1 MFYNQRLD
9 LFQRVR
15 APFSGL
21 IFIGGNSDTD
31 ALTST
36 QKSQFRFPFRFAGF
50 QVSLHGR
57 GRIAVAQAIERHPTP
72 LAPSNESAQPNS
84 QGSDPLDRLAEL
96 STRIRPYS
104 TDALSIAFICLG
116 AATVLRLMGSWTNS
130 DFLFATYFPAILAAG
145 LLAGIP
151 AAVVVTIASTL
162 IVRLFFV
169 PAYFHSNS
177 QSHGELIDFLL
188 YLVSAALT
196 VSFAHYCRVVLK
208 RLHKRNLT
216 NEILAKE
223 LQHRSK
229 NVCAAIDVIVRKSL
243 ADDPERA
250 RKVFGRIKA
259 MLHANELLTASQLQL
274 LTVKQ
279 LLLEAFAP
287 YGEDRLQAFGPEITL
302 NPDTAR
308 HLILLVH
315 ELVTNA
321 VKYGSLS
328 RLSGRVLV
336 DWREDGDTIVLAWRE
351 IGGPRIGSPQRV
363 GFGSHLMT
371 ACLKALSGTMQQKY
385 LPDGFSCSMTFNA
398 SGR

>member
-1 MFYNQRLD
+1 
-9 LFQRVR
+9 
-15 APFSGL
+15 
-21 IFIGGNSDTD
+21 
-31 ALTST
+31 
-36 QKSQFRFPFRFAGF
+36 
-50 QVSLHGR
+50 
-57 GRIAVAQAIERHPTP
+57 VAQAIERH
-72 LAPSNESAQPNS
+72 SAQVVPATESVRPNS
-84 QGSDPLDRLAEL
+84 QAIDPLDRLAEL

-104 TDALSIAFICLG
+104 TEALAIGLVCLG

-151 AAVVVTIASTL
+151 AAIGVTIASTI

-169 PAYFHSNS
+169 PTYLHASS
-177 QSHGELIDFLL
+177 QNYGELVDFLM

-196 VSFAHYCRVVLK
+196 IFFAHYCRVVLK

-243 ADDPERA
+243 ADEPERA
-250 RKVFGRIKA
+250 SKVFGRIKA
-259 MLHANELLTASQLQL
+259 MMHANELLTTSQPQL

-302 NPDTAR
+302 HPDAAR

-336 DWREDGDTIVLAWRE
+336 DWREADDAIVLAWKE
-351 IGGPRIGSPQRV
+351 IGGPRAESPKRL
-363 GFGSHLMT
+363 GFGSHLVT
-371 ACLKALSGTMQQKY
+371 GCIKALSGTMQQKFA
-385 LPDGFSCSMTFNA
+385 PDGFFCSVTFKA
-398 SGR
+398 SGKTGG

>member
-1 MFYNQRLD
+1 
-9 LFQRVR
+9 
-15 APFSGL
+15 
-21 IFIGGNSDTD
+21 
-31 ALTST
+31 
-36 QKSQFRFPFRFAGF
+36 
-50 QVSLHGR
+50 
-57 GRIAVAQAIERHPTP
+57 VAQVIEQHPA
-72 LAPSNESAQPNS
+72 LSKSDESAPVDS
-84 QGSDPLDRLAEL
+84 ARSDALDRLARL
-96 STRIRPYS
+96 STRIPPFS
-104 TDALSIAFICLG
+104 LDALTIALVCLS
-116 AATVLRLMGSWTNS
+116 AATALRLIGNFTNS

-151 AAVVVTIASTL
+151 AALGVTIASTI

-169 PAYFHSNS
+169 PSYFHTAS
-177 QSHGELIDFLL
+177 QSHGELIDFLM
-188 YLVSAALT
+188 YLLSAALT
-196 VSFAHYCRVVLK
+196 ISFAHYCRVVLK

-243 ADDPERA
+243 ADEPQRA
-250 RKVFGRIKA
+250 SKVFGRIRA
-259 MLHANELLTASQLQL
+259 MMQANELLTASQPQL

-302 NPDTAR
+302 DPDTAR

-328 RLSGRVLV
+328 RLSGRVLA
-336 DWREDGDTIVLAWRE
+336 DWRESGDGIVLAWKE
-351 IGGPRIGSPQRV
+351 IGGPRIEPPQRV
-363 GFGSHLMT
+363 GFGSQLVA
-371 ACLKALSGTMQQKY
+371 ACIKALSGTMQQTFA
-385 LPDGFSCSMTFNA
+385 PDGFSCSVSFKTTRRATLEQAEN
-398 SGR
+398 GRPRLHEDCAN

>member
-1 MFYNQRLD
+1 
-9 LFQRVR
+9 
-15 APFSGL
+15 
-21 IFIGGNSDTD
+21 
-31 ALTST
+31 
-36 QKSQFRFPFRFAGF
+36 
-50 QVSLHGR
+50 
-57 GRIAVAQAIERHPTP
+57 VAQAVERHPTP
-72 LAPSNESAQPNS
+72 LTQSNESVQPNS
-84 QGSDPLDRLAEL
+84 QGGDPLDRLAEL

-104 TDALSIAFICLG
+104 TDALAIAFICLS

-151 AAVVVTIASTL
+151 AAVGVTIASTL

-169 PAYFHSNS
+169 PAYFHSSAQN
-177 QSHGELIDFLL
+177 HGELIDFIL

-196 VSFAHYCRVVLK
+196 VSFAHYCRVFLK

-229 NVCAAIDVIVRKSL
+229 NICAAIDVIVRKSL

-250 RKVFGRIKA
+250 RKVFGRIRA
-259 MLHANELLTASQLQL
+259 MMQASELLTASQQQL

-302 NPDTAR
+302 SPDTAH
-308 HLILLVH
+308 HLILLVY

-351 IGGPRIGSPQRV
+351 IGGPRIDSPQRV
-363 GFGSHLMT
+363 GFGSHLIA
-371 ACLKALSGTMQQKY
+371 ACIKALSGTVQQSFSS
-385 LPDGFSCSMTFNA
+385 DGFSCLVTFTANEN
-398 SGR
+398 SVG

>member
-1 MFYNQRLD
+1 M
-9 LFQRVR
+9 
-15 APFSGL
+15 
-21 IFIGGNSDTD
+21 
-31 ALTST
+31 
-36 QKSQFRFPFRFAGF
+36 
-50 QVSLHGR
+50 
-57 GRIAVAQAIERHPTP
+57 AQAIKRHSAP
-72 LAPSNESAQPNS
+72 LTSSSESVQPNS
-84 QGSDPLDRLAEL
+84 QESDPLDRLAEL

-104 TDALSIAFICLG
+104 FEALAIASVCLG
-116 AATVLRLMGSWTNS
+116 AATVLRLIGSLTNS

-151 AAVVVTIASTL
+151 AAVGVTIASTV

-169 PAYFHSNS
+169 PAYFHFSA

-196 VSFAHYCRVVLK
+196 ISFAHYSRVVLK
-208 RLHKRNLT
+208 RLHRRNLT

-243 ADDPERA
+243 PDEPERA
-250 RKVFGRIKA
+250 SKVFGRIKA
-259 MLHANELLTASQLQL
+259 MMHANELLTAPQPQL

-287 YGEDRLQAFGPEITL
+287 YGEDRLLAFGPKVTL
-302 NPDTAR
+302 DPDTAR
-308 HLILLVH
+308 HLVLLVH

-328 RLSGRVLV
+328 RLSGRVFVNWL
-336 DWREDGDTIVLAWRE
+336 EDGDTIVLAWKE
-351 IGGPRIGSPQRV
+351 IGGPQIDSPQRA
-363 GFGSHLMT
+363 GFGSHLIA
-371 ACLKALSGTMQQKY
+371 ACIKALSGTMQQKFT
-385 LPDGFSCSMTFNA
+385 PDGFCCSLMFKA
-398 SGR
+398 SGKAAR

>member
-1 MFYNQRLD
+1 
-9 LFQRVR
+9 
-15 APFSGL
+15 
-21 IFIGGNSDTD
+21 
-31 ALTST
+31 
-36 QKSQFRFPFRFAGF
+36 
-50 QVSLHGR
+50 
-57 GRIAVAQAIERHPTP
+57 VAQAIERH
-72 LAPSNESAQPNS
+72 SAQVVPATESVRPNS
-84 QGSDPLDRLAEL
+84 QAIDPLDRLAEL

-104 TDALSIAFICLG
+104 TEALAIGLVCLG

-151 AAVVVTIASTL
+151 AAVGVTIASTL

-169 PAYFHSNS
+169 PTYFHSS
-177 QSHGELIDFLL
+177 AHSHGELIDFLL

-196 VSFAHYCRVVLK
+196 IFFAHYCRVVLK
-208 RLHKRNLT
+208 RLHKRNLI
-216 NEILAKE
+216 NEMLAKE
-223 LQHRSK
+223 LQHRNK

-250 RKVFGRIKA
+250 RKVFRRIKA
-259 MLHANELLTASQLQL
+259 MMDANELLTASQPQL
-274 LTVKQ
+274 LTLKQ

-287 YGEDRLQAFGPEITL
+287 YGEDRLQASGPEITL

-328 RLSGRVLV
+328 RLSGRVLAN
-336 DWREDGDTIVLAWRE
+336 WREDGDAIVLAWKE
-351 IGGPRIGSPQRV
+351 IGGPRVDAPQRV

-371 ACLKALSGTMQQKY
+371 ACIKALSGTMQQKFTPNG
-385 LPDGFSCSMTFNA
+385 LACSVSFKGNGKGA
-398 SGR
+398 V

>member
-1 MFYNQRLD
+1 M
-9 LFQRVR
+9 
-15 APFSGL
+15 
-21 IFIGGNSDTD
+21 
-31 ALTST
+31 
-36 QKSQFRFPFRFAGF
+36 
-50 QVSLHGR
+50 
-57 GRIAVAQAIERHPTP
+57 AQAIERHSA
-72 LAPSNESAQPNS
+72 LATESARPNS
-84 QGSDPLDRLAEL
+84 QVSDPLDRLAEL

-104 TDALSIAFICLG
+104 TEALAIALVCLG

-151 AAVVVTIASTL
+151 AALGVTIASTI

-169 PAYFHSNS
+169 PSYLHASS
-177 QSHGELIDFLL
+177 QNYGELVDFLM
-188 YLVSAALT
+188 YLISAALT
-196 VSFAHYCRVVLK
+196 ISFAHCCRVVLK

-216 NEILAKE
+216 NETLAKE

-229 NVCAAIDVIVRKSL
+229 NVCAVIDVIIRKSL
-243 ADDPERA
+243 ADEPERA
-250 RKVFGRIKA
+250 NKVFGRIKA
-259 MLHANELLTASQLQL
+259 MMHANELLTASQPQL

-302 NPDTAR
+302 HPDVAR

-328 RLSGRVLV
+328 RLSGRVMV
-336 DWREDGDTIVLAWRE
+336 DWREDGDAIVLAWKE
-351 IGGPRIGSPQRV
+351 IDGPRVESPQRV
-363 GFGSHLMT
+363 GFGSHLVA
-371 ACLKALSGTMQQKY
+371 ACIKALSGTMQQKFA
-385 LPDGFSCSMTFNA
+385 PDGFICSVSFKANGKGA
-398 SGR
+398 R

>member
-1 MFYNQRLD
+1 
-9 LFQRVR
+9 
-15 APFSGL
+15 
-21 IFIGGNSDTD
+21 
-31 ALTST
+31 
-36 QKSQFRFPFRFAGF
+36 
-50 QVSLHGR
+50 
-57 GRIAVAQAIERHPTP
+57 
-72 LAPSNESAQPNS
+72 
-84 QGSDPLDRLAEL
+84 
-96 STRIRPYS
+96 
-104 TDALSIAFICLG
+104 
-116 AATVLRLMGSWTNS
+116 MGSWTNS

-151 AAVVVTIASTL
+151 AAVGVTIASTL

-169 PAYFHSNS
+169 PTYFHSS
-177 QSHGELIDFLL
+177 SHSHGELIDFLL

-196 VSFAHYCRVVLK
+196 ISFAYYCRIVLK
-208 RLHKRNLT
+208 RLHRRNLT

-259 MLHANELLTASQLQL
+259 MMHANELLTASQPQL

-287 YGEDRLQAFGPEITL
+287 YGEDRLRASGPEITL
-302 NPDTAR
+302 NPDAAR

-328 RLSGRVLV
+328 RLSGRVLA
-336 DWREDGDTIVLAWRE
+336 DWREDGDAIVLTWKE
-351 IGGPRIGSPQRV
+351 IGGPRVDSPQRV

-371 ACLKALSGTMQQKY
+371 ACITALYGTMQQKFT
-385 LPDGFSCSMTFNA
+385 PDGFSCSVSFKA
-398 SGR
+398 SGKGAI